1 MPAMAATQR
10 DYYEVLGVTRS
21 ATVEEIKK
29 SYKKLAIQY
38 HPDKNSG
45 DQEAVLRF
53 KEAAEAYEVLG
64 DPDKRARYDRFGH
77 AGVKGAAGRGGAGFT
92 DVEDIFEAFGDIFEG
107 FGLFGGRSRNR
118 RGGPQR
124 GAHLQASLT
133 IDLVAAANGCERDV
147 AVNRKK
153 ACTRC
158 SGSGCEPG
166 TSPETCQYCG
176 GHGQVVQAQGFFRM
190 QTTCPACRG
199 SGKMI
204 RHKCNN
210 CFGSGREDEQVNL
223 TVKVPAGIDDGMQLC
238 LRGEGEAG
246 PQNGPRGDLYVDIR
260 VKEHPLF
267 QREGTHLMCRVP
279 ITYTQAALGTTI
291 EIPLLQGK
299 DSLEVP
305 AGTQPGEV
313 FRLRGKGMP
322 DPRGGRT
329 GDLHVEVQL
338 VVPKKIGEEHESILR
353 QLAELEKTEVNPHQ
367 KSWLDKLKELITGD
381 EAES

>member
-1 MPAMAATQR
+1 MAATQR
-10 DYYEVLGVTRS
+10 DYYEVLSVSRS
-21 ATVEEIKK
+21 ATEEEIKK

-38 HPDKNSG
+38 HPDKNAG
-45 DQEAVLRF
+45 DQEAVAKF
-53 KEAAEAYEVLG
+53 KEAAEAYEVLS

-107 FGLFGGRSRNR
+107 FGLFGGRSRGR

-124 GAHLQASLT
+124 GAHLQTSLT
-133 IDLVAAANGCERDV
+133 IDLVAAALGCERDV
-147 AVNRKK
+147 AINRKK
-153 ACTRC
+153 ACTHC
-158 SGSGCEPG
+158 NGTGCEPG
-166 TSPETCQYCG
+166 TKPETCQYCG

-199 SGKMI
+199 SGQMI
-204 RHKCNN
+204 RHKCNT
-210 CFGSGREDEQVNL
+210 CFGSGREDEQVTL
-223 TVKVPAGIDDGMQLC
+223 SVKVPAGIDDGMQLC

-246 PQNGPRGDLYVDIR
+246 PQGGPRGDLYVDIR

-291 EIPLLQGK
+291 DIPLLQGK

-338 VVPKKIGEEHESILR
+338 VVPKRVGEEHEGLLR
-353 QLAELEKTEVNPHQ
+353 KLAEFEKTEVNPHQ